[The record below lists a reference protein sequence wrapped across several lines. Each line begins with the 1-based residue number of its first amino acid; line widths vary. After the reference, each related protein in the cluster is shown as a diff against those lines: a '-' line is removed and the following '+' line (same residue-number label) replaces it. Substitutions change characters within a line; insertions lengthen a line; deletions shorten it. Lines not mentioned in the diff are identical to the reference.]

1 MFDILWSF
9 EALVFLGCLPW
20 YLVAWGVWMSLKN
33 VQSLPSTSLDREKSY
48 PRLSV
53 IIAARNEAETIEN
66 ALKSVLAQNYPN
78 LEIILVNDRSN
89 DGTDK
94 ILQKLA
100 EKDPRVLIHHVE
112 ELPLGWLGK
121 VNAMQQG
128 FGRSTGVW
136 LLFTDADVHFQEESL
151 ERIIDVAER
160 SSVDYLCVVPEIQA
174 RQSLLKALYTVSLSG
189 FFLATRIWEVKNQN
203 SFVGVGACGLVRRS
217 LLSQSPGLPWL
228 KMEVVDDLALAQL
241 AWQAGGKLDVYWGRE
256 CLGVEWY
263 SSMGDLIRGLE
274 KNLFAGV
281 QYQYWRALLGIIGIL
296 FVAVAPWLS
305 IFSGN
310 WLLSLTAVG
319 AFSGYW
325 LAWISGDKA
334 QRVRWLERLISP
346 LLLFVIAWALARST
360 YITWRQGGI
369 KWRETFYSIAAL
381 RRGQR
386 LKF

>member
-1 MFDILWSF
+1 MLDILWSF

-20 YLVAWGVWMSLKN
+20 YLAAWGVWMSLKN
-33 VQSLPSTSLDREKSY
+33 VQSLPSISFDREKKY

-112 ELPLGWLGK
+112 ELPPGWLGK

-160 SSVDYLCVVPEIQA
+160 SSVDYLCVVPEVQA
-174 RQSLLKALYTVSLSG
+174 RQRLLKALYTVSLSG

-263 SSMGDLIRGLE
+263 PSMGDLIRGLE
-274 KNLFAGV
+274 KNLFAGA

-334 QRVRWLERLISP
+334 QGVGWLDRLISP

-360 YITWRQGGI
+360 FITWRQGGI
-369 KWRETFYSIAAL
+369 QWRETFYSIADL

>member
-1 MFDILWSF
+1 MLDILWSF

-20 YLVAWGVWMSLKN
+20 YLAAWGVWMSLKN
-33 VQSLPSTSLDREKSY
+33 VQSLPSISLDREKRY

-53 IIAARNEAETIEN
+53 IIAARNEAGTIEN

-112 ELPLGWLGK
+112 ELPPGWLGK

-128 FGRSTGVW
+128 FGKSTGVW

-160 SSVDYLCVVPEIQA
+160 SSVDYLCVVPEVQA
-174 RQSLLKALYTVSLSG
+174 RQRLLKALYTVSLSG

-263 SSMGDLIRGLE
+263 PSMGDLIRGLE
-274 KNLFAGV
+274 KNLFAGA

-334 QRVRWLERLISP
+334 QGVGWLERLISP

-360 YITWRQGGI
+360 FITWRQGGI
-369 KWRETFYSIAAL
+369 QWRETFYSIADL

>member
-20 YLVAWGVWMSLKN
+20 YLVAWGVWMTLKN
-33 VQSLPSTSLDREKSY
+33 VQSLPSISLDREKRY

-112 ELPLGWLGK
+112 ELPPEWLGK

-128 FGRSTGVW
+128 FGKSTGVW

-151 ERIIDVAER
+151 ERIIDVAQR
-160 SSVDYLCVVPEIQA
+160 SSIDYLCVIPEVQA
-174 RQSLLKALYTVSLSG
+174 RQRLLKALYTVSLSA

-241 AWQAGGKLDVYWGRE
+241 AWQVEGKLDVYWGRE
-256 CLGVEWY
+256 CLGVEWDP
-263 SSMGDLIRGLE
+263 SMGDLIRGLE
-274 KNLFAGV
+274 KNLFAGA

-334 QRVRWLERLISP
+334 QGVGWLERLISP

-360 YITWRQGGI
+360 FITWRQGGI
-369 KWRETFYSIAAL
+369 QWRDTFYSIAAL